1 MSIILRSSNN
11 STLEVFKATDSY
23 FLLKDPVSG
32 DTFQL
37 FHRLL
42 TQQQDDLFTRDIG
55 FEPAYWFGKFSFT
68 AMEKAWLQ
76 AIEAKEFYLIEFE
89 ERVGSKTFA
98 TQALCCADS
107 WDAACQ
113 AVDFAMPTFRGDG
126 MYNEEF
132 DEWRYGG
139 VSISVDRVTPTDKQT
154 AIAAIRARIATLMLW
169 V

>member
-1 MSIILRSSNN
+1 MPITLRSSNN
-11 STLEVFKATDSY
+11 SALEVFKVTDSY
-23 FLLKDPVSG
+23 FLLKDPISG
-32 DTFQL
+32 EIFEL
-37 FHRLL
+37 YHHLL
-42 TQQQDDLFTRDIG
+42 TQRQDERYVMDIG
-55 FEPAYWFGKFSFT
+55 LEPACWFGKFSFVV
-68 AMEKAWLQ
+68 MEKAWLQ
-76 AIEAKEFYLIEFE
+76 AIEEKEFYLVEFE

-113 AVDFAMPTFRGDG
+113 AVDFAMPTLRGDG
-126 MYNEEF
+126 IYNEEF

-139 VSISVDRVTPTDKQT
+139 VSISVDRVTCTDKQT